1 MELGDRTLWIADHV
15 VARRGLGRVYVPPLP
30 VMLLCWLTGNQG
42 KLSARNVERRSLLGL
57 RHEKKKK
64 KKGMKKEEKLW
75 GGRFSRY
82 SSPPFT
88 LTLIV
93 RSYRSLADNE
103 RGRDRITR
111 TRKLGALL
119 EWHNI
124 VIVRWTVTPLL
135 SNDTVGKF
143 SFLFLFFPSS
153 LRMS

>member
-1 MELGDRTLWIADHV
+1 MHV
-15 VARRGLGRVYVPPLP
+15 AETYNGTWRSDALNSRSRGRASRIRSCVRSPASRDAALLVNWKSGKTQREKCRATKLVGFAAR
-30 VMLLCWLTGNQG
+30 
-42 KLSARNVERRSLLGL
+42 K
-57 RHEKKKK
+57 KKKK
-64 KKGMKKEEKLW
+64 KKGMKKEEKFW

-119 EWHNI
+119 E
-124 VIVRWTVTPLL
+124 
-135 SNDTVGKF
+135 
-143 SFLFLFFPSS
+143 
-153 LRMS
+153 